1 MSVSHW
7 PGLVSQKSKLK
18 KGERRTAVLFL
29 MPAIIPMIIFWIYP
43 IIRSLMISLTDWD
56 YISPTY
62 QFVWFDNYASI
73 FDSSS
78 FIKSIKVTLL
88 FALYTVLPSI
98 ALGLFLAL
106 LFQNRFRG
114 RNVYRALL
122 FSPWVTPTVAV
133 SIVWIWLFNVDN
145 GLLNRL
151 LVTVGLPSSKW
162 LSSRDT
168 ALMSV
173 SIVTVWKSLG
183 YTMIFYASA
192 LEKVPKHFY
201 EAASIDGAN
210 RWKQFIHITFPSI
223 SPTTF
228 FLMVM
233 MTINSLQAYDQI
245 QILTQG
251 GPAGST
257 RTLLYMYYQYAFE
270 KYRMGE
276 ATAVATVLMLL
287 TVALS
292 ILQFIGSKKW
302 VNYEQ

>member
-1 MSVSHW
+1 MSN
-7 PGLVSQKSKLK
+7 PAIGKRKSRLK
-18 KGERRTAVLFL
+18 RGDARTALLFSA
-29 MPAIIPMIIFWIYP
+29 PAMIPMIVFWIYP
-43 IIRSLMISLTDWD
+43 IFRSLLISLTDWD

-62 QFVWFDNYASI
+62 NYVWLENYASI
-73 FDSSS
+73 FDSSG
-78 FIKSIKVTLL
+78 FTKSINVTLL
-88 FALYTVLPSI
+88 FALYTVIPSMAI
-98 ALGLFLAL
+98 GLLLAL
-106 LFQNRFRG
+106 LFQRNFRG
-114 RNVYRALL
+114 RSVYRALL

-133 SIVWIWLFNVDN
+133 SIVWIWLFNTDN
-145 GLLNRL
+145 GLLNRVL
-151 LVTVGLPSSKW
+151 TTLGLPESKW
-162 LSSRDT
+162 LSSRET

-192 LEKVPKHFY
+192 LEKVPQQLY
-201 EAASIDGAN
+201 EAASMDGAN
-210 RWKQFIHITFPSI
+210 GRNKFIHVTFPGI

-257 RTLLYMYYQYAFE
+257 RTLLYLYYQYAFE
-270 KYRMGE
+270 KYKMGE
-276 ATAVATVLMLL
+276 ATAIAAVLMLL
-287 TVALS
+287 TIGLS
-292 ILQFIGSKKW
+292 ILQFIGSRKW

>member
-1 MSVSHW
+1 MTNSST
-7 PGLVSQKSKLK
+7 PKQKGGLR
-18 KGERRTAVLFL
+18 KGELRTALLFSA
-29 MPAIIPMIIFWIYP
+29 PAMLPMIVFWIYP
-43 IIRSLMISLTDWD
+43 IFRSLHISLTDWD

-62 QFVWFDNYASI
+62 NYVWFENYASI
-73 FDSSS
+73 FDSSG
-78 FIKSIKVTLL
+78 FFKSINVTLL
-88 FALYTVLPSI
+88 FALYTVIPSMVI
-98 ALGLFLAL
+98 GLFLAL
-106 LFQNRFRG
+106 HFQKRFVGRG
-114 RNVYRALL
+114 VYRALI

-151 LVTVGLPSSKW
+151 LTAVGLPASTW

-168 ALMSV
+168 ALVSV

-192 LEKVPKHFY
+192 LEKVPRVLY

-210 RWKQFIHITFPSI
+210 RWDQFVHVTFPGI

-257 RTLLYMYYQYAFE
+257 RTLLYLYYQFAFE
-270 KYRMGE
+270 KYKMGE
-276 ATAVATVLMLL
+276 ATAIAAVLMLL
-287 TVALS
+287 TIGLS
-292 ILQFIGSKKW
+292 VLQFMGSKKW